1 MHVDAVTSKR
11 LRHVDSCVHLA
22 ECGGD
27 LCASPAEFG
36 GDLSLVSQN
45 HRDRPGYDLSD
56 HSSDHF
62 DDPLLAFLRSLGV
75 SVDSALELVSIGRHL
90 DYPVD
95 AWGSRAHAE
104 NEVAELSA

>member
-1 MHVDAVTSKR
+1 MHGDAVTSKR

-27 LCASPAEFG
+27 LCASSAECG
-36 GDLSLVSQN
+36 GDSLLVSQN
-45 HRDRPGYDLSD
+45 H
-56 HSSDHF
+56 
-62 DDPLLAFLRSLGV
+62 LAFLRFLGV

-95 AWGSRAHAE
+95 ALGSRVHAE
-104 NEVAELSA
+104 TEVAELSA